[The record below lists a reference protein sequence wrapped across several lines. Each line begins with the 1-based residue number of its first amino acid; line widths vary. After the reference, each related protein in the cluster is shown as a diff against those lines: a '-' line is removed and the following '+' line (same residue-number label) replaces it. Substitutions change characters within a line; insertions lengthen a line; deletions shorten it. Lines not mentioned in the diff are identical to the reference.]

1 METRR
6 ASGSGELRLMD
17 LWSLTGGLSLAR
29 MRPILEVVGASRLA
43 DIDDVVAGCGA
54 PGLPVGAGK
63 IASLRTW
70 RSEIGA
76 LEDSSTPAY
85 FQSTAAG
92 VAILVASQELP
103 ASDREWKIRSSVSN
117 FWDSCDDL
125 LSTGGYSRVE
135 FQGIKT
141 TLRGVE
147 DIWRGGDIRLL
158 VEEGVDVSAVY
169 AERLSRIRS
178 SYPKRRQIARV
189 VAECAGWRILC
200 VSP

>member
-1 METRR
+1 
-6 ASGSGELRLMD
+6 MD

-29 MRPILEVVGASRLA
+29 MRPILEVAGASRLA
-43 DIDDVVAGCGA
+43 EIDDIVAGCSA
-54 PGLPVGAGK
+54 PGVPGGTEK
-63 IASLRTW
+63 IASLRSW
-70 RSEIGA
+70 RSEIGT

-103 ASDREWKIRSSVSN
+103 ASDREWRIRSSVGN

-125 LSTGGYSRVE
+125 LHVGGGYSREE
-135 FQGIKT
+135 FKGIKT

-147 DIWRGGDIRLL
+147 DIWRDGDIHLL
-158 VEEGVDVSAVY
+158 SNEGVDAAEVY

-178 SYPKRRQIARV
+178 NYPKRRQIARV
-189 VAECAGWRILC
+189 VAECAGWSIPTI
-200 VSP
+200 SP

>member
-1 METRR
+1 
-6 ASGSGELRLMD
+6 MD

-29 MRPILEVVGASRLA
+29 MRPILEVAGAPHLA
-43 DIDDVVAGCGA
+43 EIDDIVAGCSGPAVPGGA
-54 PGLPVGAGK
+54 EK
-63 IASLRTW
+63 IASMRSW

-76 LEDSSTPAY
+76 LQDSSNPSY

-103 ASDREWKIRSSVSN
+103 SEDREWRIRSSVGN

-125 LSTGGYSRVE
+125 LQAGNGYSRTE

-141 TLRGVE
+141 TLRGIE
-147 DIWRGGDIRLL
+147 DMWREGDFRLL
-158 VEEGVDVSAVY
+158 SENGVDFAELY
-169 AERLSRIRS
+169 AERLSKIRS

-189 VAECAGWRILC
+189 VAECAEWNAPTS
-200 VSP
+200 SP

>member
-1 METRR
+1 
-6 ASGSGELRLMD
+6 MD

-29 MRPILEVVGASRLA
+29 MRPILEVAGTSRLA
-43 DIDDVVAGCGA
+43 EIDDIVAGCSGPAVPGGA
-54 PGLPVGAGK
+54 EK
-63 IASLRTW
+63 IASLRSW

-76 LEDSSTPAY
+76 LEDSSDPSY

-103 ASDREWKIRSSVSN
+103 SGDREWRIRSSVGN

-125 LSTGGYSRVE
+125 LQAGGGYSRAE

-147 DIWRGGDIRLL
+147 DIWREGDFRLL
-158 VEEGVDVSAVY
+158 SEEGVDVAELY
-169 AERLSRIRS
+169 AERLSKIRS

-189 VAECAGWRILC
+189 VAECAEWNIPTI
-200 VSP
+200 SP